1 MMLPEWIAVMA
12 GVLFLIGN
20 FFQFKH

>member
-20 FFQFKH
+20 FSQFKH